1 MEQYGINLDAGIPAG
16 AESMLS
22 AGGILM
28 LSAFIVLIIVVIK
41 RWNGRFINVVAGIF
55 AYSIFVFIFANL
67 CMSVLSLI
75 PSIDQIFSYNTTAYT
90 IIYSILSACG
100 ITLARYVLARFMNG
114 RFERKGDIYLSGIG
128 LAVGDGFLY
137 GLTVLSSISIATAY
151 NNMGLDSMIAGL
163 TENDTETFYN
173 TLSNLFTAP
182 GVAFTVDII
191 LSMALSA
198 AMHAYVKGKISHMW
212 ASYICIIQFASTI
225 SFQVFD
231 YASQASI
238 IICFI
243 IKMILDV
250 AAIAYI
256 FKVIVGEM
264 TYTND

>member
-151 NNMGLDSMIAGL
+151 NIWDL
-163 TENDTETFYN
+163 T
-173 TLSNLFTAP
+173 A
-182 GVAFTVDII
+182 
-191 LSMALSA
+191 
-198 AMHAYVKGKISHMW
+198 
-212 ASYICIIQFASTI
+212 
-225 SFQVFD
+225 
-231 YASQASI
+231 
-238 IICFI
+238 
-243 IKMILDV
+243 
-250 AAIAYI
+250 
-256 FKVIVGEM
+256 
-264 TYTND
+264 

>member
-100 ITLARYVLARFMNG
+100 ITFARYMLARFMNG
-114 RFERKGDIYLSGIG
+114 RFERKGDI
-128 LAVGDGFLY
+128 
-137 GLTVLSSISIATAY
+137 
-151 NNMGLDSMIAGL
+151 
-163 TENDTETFYN
+163 
-173 TLSNLFTAP
+173 
-182 GVAFTVDII
+182 
-191 LSMALSA
+191 
-198 AMHAYVKGKISHMW
+198 
-212 ASYICIIQFASTI
+212 
-225 SFQVFD
+225 
-231 YASQASI
+231 
-238 IICFI
+238 
-243 IKMILDV
+243 
-250 AAIAYI
+250 
-256 FKVIVGEM
+256 
-264 TYTND
+264 